1 MGILDIKPQKQEIP
15 ASQLSVKPVELNW
28 MDDDTYNAAT
38 GYMNPDEIAKVYKGY
53 NPNDSQPFF
62 QSIYK
67 EKIQAPEKLDEKQ
80 VKKASNLSAI
90 SDALTLIGQ
99 GAAGF
104 AGGHITPI
112 QSAQPGNDANTN
124 RFREL
129 YRARNERYQQGLYGA
144 ATQDYVQGRMLH
156 DKDRAGL
163 LSVIQNA
170 RSLKNQKQISDTRN
184 RIDMFKYS
192 NDQNLKSETAKE
204 SARHNKAMEGAAYL
218 RASKTGSGSGSG
230 SGSGN
235 PATNKNIVEYY
246 DPSVGSFLQIDK
258 NRLAGSMA
266 QVFDALATDK
276 SVFPDYMD
284 VKRQYDALS
293 PTERMNFVQQNW
305 MKSKK
310 AKELMY
316 AMSSG
321 QTKATNVPVDDPG
334 ISPELTKLATPAY
347 NGPLRP
353 KDQAGESAVKQEE
366 GSIPEDHIKDMQLIV
381 DQNKDEATQKTKMAQ
396 YLKSQGYS
404 KDDIKTIL
412 KTITTDGN

>member
-15 ASQLSVKPVELNW
+15 ASQPSVKPVELDW

-38 GYMNPDEIAKVYKGY
+38 SYMNPDEIAKVYKGY

-104 AGGHITPI
+104 AGGNITPI
-112 QSAQPGNDANTN
+112 KSAQPGNDANTN

-230 SGSGN
+230 K

-266 QVFDALATDK
+266 QVFDALNSDK
-276 SVFPDYMD
+276 SVFTSDN
-284 VKRQYDALS
+284 VRAQYDAMS
-293 PTERMNFVQQNW
+293 PSERINFVQQNW
-305 MKSKK
+305 TKSKK

-321 QTKATNVPVDDPG
+321 QTKATNVPVDDSG
-334 ISPELTKLATPAY
+334 ISPELTKLAAPAY

-381 DQNKDEATQKTKMAQ
+381 DQNKDEATQKTKMAK